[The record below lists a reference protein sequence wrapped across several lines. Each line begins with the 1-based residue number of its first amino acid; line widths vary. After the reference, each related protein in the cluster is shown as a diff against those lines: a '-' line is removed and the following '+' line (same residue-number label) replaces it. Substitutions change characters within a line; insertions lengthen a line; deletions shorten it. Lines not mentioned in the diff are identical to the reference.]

1 MFASEPRFERAFI
14 DQSAP
19 ESGSESGSVRKRA
32 SDRQMISG
40 SICDR
45 KLDSAP

>member
-19 ESGSESGSVRKRA
+19 ESGSVRKRA